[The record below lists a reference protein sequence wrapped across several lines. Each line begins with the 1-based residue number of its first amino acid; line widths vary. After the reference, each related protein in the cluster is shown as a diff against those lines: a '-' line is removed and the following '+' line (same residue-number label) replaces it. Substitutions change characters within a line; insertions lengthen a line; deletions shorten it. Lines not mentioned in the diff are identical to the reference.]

1 MVEEEPEYGD
11 AQLMTWNPHVG
22 RSPTGWDDYARRER
36 ERAQVAALQ
45 EDQRRRLDQQ
55 VNQRPA
61 HGKAPDNFWSC
72 ASTACWATTAIFV
85 LMLAAII
92 VVPIT
97 NWSGDIQTSASR
109 TGYAL
114 SANSNKT
121 HSAGDACSNIDPPN
135 RLSKHGVLTVRP
147 VPPTAACAE
156 ISCWACVLIRR
167 HTHSCTSA
175 RRRAWAPP
183 GRGCRAWPPARS
195 SSTC

>member
-36 ERAQVAALQ
+36 ERAQVAALH
-45 EDQRRRLDQQ
+45 EDQQRRLDQQ

-61 HGKAPDNFWSC
+61 YGKAPDNFWSC
-72 ASTACWATTAIFV
+72 ASTACWATTTAIFV

-97 NWSGDIQTSASR
+97 DWSGDIQTSASR

-121 HSAGDACSNIDPPN
+121 HSYAYCCG
-135 RLSKHGVLTVRP
+135 
-147 VPPTAACAE
+147 
-156 ISCWACVLIRR
+156 
-167 HTHSCTSA
+167 
-175 RRRAWAPP
+175 RAP
-183 GRGCRAWPPARS
+183 S
-195 SSTC
+195 